1 MFLNDSS
8 YQLILIALT
17 DFSARAKEAQL
28 INVDKEKRWNEL
40 ETVLPLSVK
49 KNRRNRWKDLFS

>member
-17 DFSARAKEAQL
+17 DFSARGKEAQL